1 MIRPAAVV
9 LIVVCA
15 LAQAHLDRKVVLA
28 DFDDS
33 ARFLGYDV
41 QFQFKLELVPAE
53 RRKPEVVADRL
64 DLIVRDTLVVP

>member
-9 LIVVCA
+9 LIVLCA
-15 LAQAHLDRKVVLA
+15 LAQPYLDRKVVLT

-33 ARFLGYDV
+33 ARFLGYEFRL
-41 QFQFKLELVPAE
+41 QLRLELVRVE
-53 RRKPEVVADRL
+53 RQEVEVVADPV

>member
-9 LIVVCA
+9 LIVLCA
-15 LAQAHLDRKVVLA
+15 LAQAYLDRGVVLA

-33 ARFLGYDV
+33 ARFLGYEL
-41 QFQFKLELVPAE
+41 QFQLKLELVRAE
-53 RRKPEVVADRL
+53 RQEVDVVAGPL